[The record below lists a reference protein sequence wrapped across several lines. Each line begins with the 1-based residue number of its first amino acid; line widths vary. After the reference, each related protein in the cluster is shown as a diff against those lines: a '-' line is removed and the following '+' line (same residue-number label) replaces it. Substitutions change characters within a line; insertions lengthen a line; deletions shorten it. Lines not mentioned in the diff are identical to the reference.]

1 VASDEQPRDLALRLD
16 EAIAGREGADL
27 VEAVR
32 RLGDELDEPG
42 REELG
47 RMLVDRAKEQGGFDY
62 GLIRRIEEPYLQLFR
77 PRPVEPGLDRPRP
90 RLRRRRDSD

>member
-1 VASDEQPRDLALRLD
+1 VSDLSVRL
-16 EAIAGREGADL
+16 EETTAGLAGREL

-32 RLGDELDEPG
+32 SLADGLDGDE

-47 RMLVDRAKEQGGFDY
+47 RLLVERAREQGSFDY

-77 PRPVEPGLDRPRP
+77 PRPSEPGYEPLRF
-90 RLRRRRDSD
+90 RRRRD